1 MFTKDDTFKD
11 QKGDSARQIILL
23 LGPMHAG
30 KSELVCA
37 VTDLKKV
44 GERAL
49 SRFLSSDPENPK
61 SKKTAEKATASHI
74 DPKKPSTPTLSVPLS
89 RKIRMFMSSLYF
101 KDGGGA
107 EERQVERIQKFIA
120 TLVKP
125 KPKKWRDGVLAVVV
139 FNICEILSNDLGRKR
154 DVEASYRDFLETWG
168 LEIHQIEDEDEQP
181 SLEDSLRGRKSP
193 RKKEPFR
200 PPMAVMFV
208 GSHLDCVPKESIA
221 DAELRIAQFVR
232 GIESFA
238 HSFLEMPPTMAF
250 PPSRTI
256 LADLVSIHGRIQFIK
271 DFYKARVDLTQV
283 LKEGQS

>member
-1 MFTKDDTFKD
+1 MFAKDDTFKD
-11 QKGDSARQIILL
+11 QKGDSARQIVLL

-30 KSELVCA
+30 KTELTCA
-37 VTDLKKV
+37 IKDLRKV

-49 SRFLSSDPENPK
+49 SRFLSSSPEDPK
-61 SKKTAEKATASHI
+61 STKTAEKATVSHAV
-74 DPKKPSTPTLSVPLS
+74 KTTETFVPLS

-101 KDGGGA
+101 KDGGGL
-107 EERQVERIQKFIA
+107 EERQVDRVQDFISK
-120 TLVKP
+120 LVKP
-125 KPKKWRDGVLAVVV
+125 KPKKWKDGVLAVVV
-139 FNICEILSNDLGRKR
+139 FNICEILANDLGRKR
-154 DVEASYRDFLETWG
+154 DVEASYRDFLEMWG
-168 LEIHQIEDEDEQP
+168 REIHPIEDEEEHP
-181 SLEDSLRGRKSP
+181 SLEASLRGTKSP
-193 RKKEPFR
+193 RKREPFR

-238 HSFLEMPPTMAF
+238 RSFLEMPPTMAF

-256 LADLVSIHGRIQFIK
+256 LADLRSINGRIQFIK

-283 LKEGQS
+283 LKEGQA